1 MHADDSDDEAQEETI
16 GNADKAVKAKIQS
29 EITLL
34 PPLLPL
40 KFGNGFLLQYIINIP
55 GVDDKLFLLEVGM
68 ITGMTSLALV
78 LLATMVKYLIK
89 TAPSVLDLKHER
101 VNILGKWVQRLNIL
115 VAVVQVLLL
124 VILFIYSVSIFNKVN
139 YENMESPYY
148 VKKRIYMF
156 SLVVSL
162 IMFISALVGAT
173 LMLLLAFHKPKPV
186 ASSSTSTLPHPAY
199 SLLPLGLANAMLGL
213 YIGIRGDDASIVGQ
227 KVFLLDLCLY
237 IGTVTIFLTVM
248 ESILKVALT
257 IALRDGILDM
267 EEAKLLKYTH
277 IARYAMV
284 FLQFLMFMVMFCHS
298 MEILMF
304 LDSPGYTC
312 PRNLL
317 LTSVILSSIIL
328 AAGIV
333 ALILAA
339 FLKFC

>member
-1 MHADDSDDEAQEETI
+1 MHVDDSDEEAQEEVS
-16 GNADKAVKAKIQS
+16 GDALKAVKAKIQS

-40 KFGNGFLLQYIINIP
+40 KFGNGFLLQYIVNYP
-55 GVDDKLFLLEVGM
+55 GVDDKFFLLEVGL

-78 LLATMVKYLIK
+78 LLATMVKYLLK
-89 TAPSVLDLKHER
+89 TAPSVLDFKKER
-101 VNILGKWVQRLNIL
+101 VNILGRWVQRLNIV

-124 VILFIYSVSIFNKVN
+124 VILFIYSVSIFNKV
-139 YENMESPYY
+139 EHEDKGSPHY

-173 LMLLLAFHKPKPV
+173 LMILLTFHKPQP
-186 ASSSTSTLPHPAY
+186 STNSSTPPLPHPAY

-213 YIGIRGDDASIVGQ
+213 YIGIPGDDDKIVGQ
-227 KVFLLDLCLY
+227 KVILLDLCLY
-237 IGTVTIFLTVM
+237 IGSVTIFLTVL
-248 ESILKVALT
+248 ESIIKVALT
-257 IALRDGILDM
+257 VALRDGILDL

-277 IARYAMV
+277 MARYAMV
-284 FLQFLMFMVMFCHS
+284 FLQIVMFTVMFCHT
-298 MEILMF
+298 MEIWMF
-304 LDSPGYTC
+304 LDNPDYTC

-317 LTSVILSSIIL
+317 MTSAILSSIIL
-328 AAGIV
+328 VAGMV
-333 ALILAA
+333 AIMLAA